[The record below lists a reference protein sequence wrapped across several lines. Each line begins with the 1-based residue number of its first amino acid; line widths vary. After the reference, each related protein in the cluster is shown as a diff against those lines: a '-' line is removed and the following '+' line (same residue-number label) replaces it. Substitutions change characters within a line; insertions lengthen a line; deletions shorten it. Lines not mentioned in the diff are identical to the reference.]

1 MHFNQLWYFLNWKSY
16 LSNNIIIVSYYF
28 RKFFSS
34 DEDLK
39 EANYFTL
46 EQTNYEIENT
56 IDYHLL
62 FDLFMI
68 EKRIISLISS
78 IMIVEQEKVN

>member
-1 MHFNQLWYFLNWKSY
+1 MHSNQLWCFLNWKSY

-28 RKFFSS
+28 RKVCSN

-56 IDYHLL
+56 NDYHLL
-62 FDLFMI
+62 FDLFPI
-68 EKRIISLISS
+68 ERGIISLISS
-78 IMIVEQEKVN
+78 IMIVES